1 MPQPHRPLHRT
12 ASAVA
17 VALAAGLLAVT
28 PAHAAPAPASGGQ
41 NNGRSDVNGDGYGDL
56 VTASEVAV
64 AGASGAG
71 AIVVNTG
78 SSSGISADRSEIV
91 TQDSP
96 GVPGASE
103 ANDRFGSALA
113 TGDLNGDGYT
123 DIVAGTPHEKVGDDV
138 DGGTVAVLWG
148 SKSGV
153 DGGTTL
159 PDPAPGAHDLF
170 GNRLAVGDFD
180 GDDRPELAVG
190 TGSDDVWIFEGVS
203 ESGAAGHRG
212 LQTDI
217 VADSSEYYRSLAAGD
232 FDGDGR
238 DDLVVGGRYDKDGS
252 FDGATLVYPGATTT
266 YTALPDEAHT
276 AATGDF
282 DGDGRDDLVLGSP
295 DDNAVTAYTGGAEG
309 LTASTRRTLTQD
321 SPGVPG
327 TDEPEDAFGEAVA
340 AGDVDGDGYDD
351 VAVGVEFETVG
362 SVPNTG
368 EVVVLRGSADGL
380 TGTGSQVVH
389 QGTEGVPGAN
399 EPYDRFGSAVRLTDT
414 DRDGHADLA
423 AAAPMENT
431 SNGALW
437 SLRGSADGVISSHAV
452 SFSAATAGL
461 SKEPYTYFG
470 RSMPTSAHGS

>member
-1 MPQPHRPLHRT
+1 MPQLHRHRT

-28 PAHAAPAPASGGQ
+28 PAQAAPAAASGGQ
-41 NNGRSDVNGDGYGDL
+41 SDVNGDGYGDL
-56 VTASEVAV
+56 VTASEAAV

-78 SSSGISADRSEIV
+78 SSSGISADRSHIIS
-91 TQDSP
+91 QNSS
-96 GVPGASE
+96 GVPGAPE
-103 ANDRFGSALA
+103 KNDRFGSALA

-123 DIVAGTPHEKVGDDV
+123 DIVAGTPHEKVDDDV

-148 SKSGV
+148 SKSGI

-159 PDPAPGAHDLF
+159 PDPAPGAHDRF

-180 GDDRPELAVG
+180 GDDRPELAIG
-190 TGSDDVWIFEGVS
+190 TGSDDVWIFDGVTR
-203 ESGAAGHRG
+203 SGAAGHRE
-212 LQTDI
+212 LTTDI

-252 FDGATLVYPGATTT
+252 FDGASLVYPGATGT
-266 YTALPDEAHT
+266 YTALPDEAHA

-282 DGDGRDDLVLGSP
+282 DGDGRDDLILGSP
-295 DDNAVTAYTGGAEG
+295 DDSAVTAYMGGTDG
-309 LTASTRRTLTQD
+309 LTVSAHRTLTQD
-321 SPGVPG
+321 SQGVPG
-327 TDEPEDAFGEAVA
+327 VEEPEDAFGEVVA

-351 VAVGVEFETVG
+351 VAVGAEFETVG

-368 EVVVLRGSADGL
+368 EVVILRGSADGL
-380 TGTGSQVVH
+380 TGTGSQALH
-389 QGTEGVPGAN
+389 QGTAGVPGAN
-399 EPYDRFGSAVRLTDT
+399 EAYDRFGAAVRLTDT
-414 DRDGHADLA
+414 NRDGYADLA

-437 SLRGSADGVISSHAV
+437 SLRGSTDGVVSSHAV
-452 SFSAATAGL
+452 SFSAATTGL